1 MRAIDCMAPG
11 DVRPET
17 ITADDE
23 RFLSR
28 FESCSL
34 PESEWTHRAHIRVAW
49 LCLAQDAPDRALE
62 RIRRSILR
70 YNTEVL
76 LRRHKYHE
84 TVTVAF
90 ARIVC
95 DRMDSM
101 ETWEQF
107 AARIDD
113 VLDPKVPVL
122 MNYYSGN
129 RLFPDEAR
137 LEFVE
142 PDNRALPA
150 FKAC

>member
-1 MRAIDCMAPG
+1 MPG
-11 DVRPET
+11 PG
-17 ITADDE
+17 
-23 RFLSR
+23 
-28 FESCSL
+28 CSG
-34 PESEWTHRAHIRVAW
+34 
-49 LCLAQDAPDRALE
+49 RALE
-62 RIRRSILR
+62 RIRRGILR

-107 AARIDD
+107 TVRIDD
-113 VLDPKVPVL
+113 IPDPKVPVL

-129 RLFPDEAR
+129 RHFSDEAR
-137 LEFVE
+137 RTFVK
-142 PDNRALPA
+142 PDIRALPA
-150 FKAC
+150 FKVY